1 MIKKEPL
8 VSIIMAVYNDEFFL
22 KSVVGSI
29 IDQTYKN
36 IEIIIVD
43 DCSTDKSSSLLLNLK
58 KIDKRIK
65 LIKNKN
71 NIGLTKSLNRGILNA
86 KGKYVARQDAD
97 DFIKR
102 IELQVNF
109 LENNKNYIMC
119 GTQRVIINKI
129 NSKNIEIFY
138 LLMLMILNKPYSKIH
153 FFIVQL

>member
-58 KIDKRIK
+58 K
-65 LIKNKN
+65 
-71 NIGLTKSLNRGILNA
+71 NR
-86 KGKYVARQDAD
+86 
-97 DFIKR
+97 
-102 IELQVNF
+102 
-109 LENNKNYIMC
+109 
-119 GTQRVIINKI
+119 
-129 NSKNIEIFY
+129 
-138 LLMLMILNKPYSKIH
+138 
-153 FFIVQL
+153 

>member
-58 KIDKRIK
+58 KSIK
-65 LIKNKN
+65 E
-71 NIGLTKSLNRGILNA
+71 LN
-86 KGKYVARQDAD
+86 
-97 DFIKR
+97 
-102 IELQVNF
+102 
-109 LENNKNYIMC
+109 
-119 GTQRVIINKI
+119 
-129 NSKNIEIFY
+129 
-138 LLMLMILNKPYSKIH
+138 
-153 FFIVQL
+153 

>member
-65 LIKNKN
+65 TNQK
-71 NIGLTKSLNRGILNA
+71 
-86 KGKYVARQDAD
+86 
-97 DFIKR
+97 
-102 IELQVNF
+102 
-109 LENNKNYIMC
+109 
-119 GTQRVIINKI
+119 
-129 NSKNIEIFY
+129 
-138 LLMLMILNKPYSKIH
+138 
-153 FFIVQL
+153 